1 MFILSDAKEVR
12 LRYLWASLPLS
23 FIKHIKSVFMFV
35 FLLEMRGE
43 IPLTKKIID
52 TTRQFYFAFIKI

>member
-52 TTRQFYFAFIKI
+52 TTR